1 MDRFQF
7 ILKRK
12 EAYFPGLFKPAP
24 LQSELDALK
33 ESADLSGF
41 EPGVAYKEEGGP
53 VLLNMASTPNFLS
66 MPLDFQG
73 FCVYSLVTFGILVP
87 GNPQVGVVSY
97 KGDSSY

>member
-24 LQSELDALK
+24 LQSELDAIK

-41 EPGVAYKEEGGP
+41 DD
-53 VLLNMASTPNFLS
+53 LLEF
-66 MPLDFQG
+66 
-73 FCVYSLVTFGILVP
+73 
-87 GNPQVGVVSY
+87 
-97 KGDSSY
+97 KWR